1 MTEPQRDSIQHSALR
16 LCVLAILGIA
26 AVFFFR
32 GMAPGQA
39 EPPPPA
45 AESIQTKP
53 DQAGPRYFQAH
64 PGVVV
69 RPEDLG
75 VQIKRVAAARGV
87 SADQVRQV
95 VNARGREEQWID
107 IRMLN
112 QELDVRWPM
121 K

>member
-1 MTEPQRDSIQHSALR
+1 MTEPQRDDISHSALR
-16 LCVLAILGIA
+16 LCVLVILAVA
-26 AVFFFR
+26 AVFLFH
-32 GMAPGQA
+32 GMVPGQA
-39 EPPPPA
+39 EPPPPTA
-45 AESIQTKP
+45 GSVEAKP
-53 DQAGPRYFQAH
+53 DPAGSRYFQAL
-64 PGVVV
+64 PGAMV

-95 VNARGREEQWID
+95 VNARGRAEQWID